1 MAELKTVAL
10 FGIVSL
16 SFYCFALWKNSN
28 VGVRRVLLLAG
39 RGLLVLALAT
49 WLVSAVFPRLRSLF
63 QSTLHLVCP
72 QVPEDEA
79 NWERDKARKEQQE
92 KHNEK
97 ASTYQEVVLRPRQE
111 SRLRKKQ
118 EKLYRMTGE
127 LWKLSAGQALR
138 ASAASDQ
145 DAGAGKEPASDTP
158 NREAMRRQRLPETLV
173 RVPPPSEPPQQK
185 RVVVLPEEPPEDSEG
200 AVRVALRC
208 TSGRTFRRTFL
219 KSHSSQVLLD
229 WMVKIGYHPAIY
241 TICTMYPRRPLNIAL
256 DISLEQAGITKN
268 TVLNVDE
275 KDPSPT

>member
-1 MAELKTVAL
+1 MAALKTVAL

-16 SFYCFALWKNSN
+16 SFCCLALWKNSN
-28 VGVRRVLLLAG
+28 IGVRGVLLLAG

-49 WLVSAVFPRLRSLF
+49 WLVSAVSPRLRSLF
-63 QSTLHLVCP
+63 QSPLPLVCP

-111 SRLRKKQ
+111 SRLRKKE
-118 EKLYRMTGE
+118 EKLYRTTGE
-127 LWKLSAGQALR
+127 LWKLSAGQALG
-138 ASAASDQ
+138 AGEASDQ

-158 NREAMRRQRLPETLV
+158 NREAMRRRRLPETLV
-173 RVPPPSEPPQQK
+173 RVPPPPGPPRQK

-200 AVRVALRC
+200 VVTVALRC

-241 TICTMYPRRPLNIAL
+241 TICTTYPRRPLNIAL